1 MEDNLITLQDN
12 KKRFLLRK
20 PIRIITLFLLYA
32 VIKAKPTKMKTNLEY
47 MKTFK
52 ISSKHINS
60 FYGIATQLL
69 KNTYKLV
76 NVTDDEIKSNC
87 NAALSNFSEN

>member
-1 MEDNLITLQDN
+1 
-12 KKRFLLRK
+12 
-20 PIRIITLFLLYA
+20 
-32 VIKAKPTKMKTNLEY
+32 